1 MPPHSTKGRLGP
13 VFRGAAA
20 GEDIIGMFNTD
31 MIGYKPPGAT
41 VTLVPSLPLSLAALL
56 MHRTAR
62 HIKISTSDLP

>member
-41 VTLVPSLPLSLAALL
+41 VTLVLTPSLSRRALN
-56 MHRTAR
+56 APY
-62 HIKISTSDLP
+62 STPY